1 MDKLV
6 EKIDAFIAENEQNYI
21 RDIQTLVRIKSI
33 ADPNTDVKPFGQGC
47 RDVLDT
53 ALEMGKNMGFDTE
66 NYEYYCRQCLYRRQK

>member
-33 ADPNTDVKPFGQGC
+33 ADPNTDVKPFGQG
-47 RDVLDT
+47 
-53 ALEMGKNMGFDTE
+53 
-66 NYEYYCRQCLYRRQK
+66 